1 LEQLGH
7 GVAVRLPADLA
18 KQLTIFAD
26 EMAQDEEEQAALVDK
41 VGVGDHLPE
50 LWELIEQYICGDGQ
64 SEVYPFFTSILQSL
78 LSIPHGDS
86 EVSSRMWRFAATA
99 VSSTLQLQGDVDRT
113 IAERYFAELLDAFG
127 GEQLLVTAAQRLE
140 EMGPDD
146 DDPLT
151 ADLVSVVE
159 KLNLNPAAQ
168 RAKEYAE
175 LRARIQT
182 LRASNSIDTRQ
193 DADAG
198 DSDAGDAEAA
208 LPSLEAHIEALS
220 AGYNA
225 QLQYL
230 NNTIRYLAAGKS
242 GKAPGA
248 APPLPPQLLDSVLAA
263 PPKPSTTPPTA
274 VSTPGSATI
283 GIKPTEGSTATPPTS
298 ARAARGPPAPPPPPA
313 AASRGGGP
321 PPPPPPPGRGPPPP
335 PGAPPPPGGA
345 HRAASKPNPKP
356 NIPMKSLNWMK
367 IPPTKV
373 KGTIFASLSE
383 DSVTLDIS
391 SLESTF
397 ASTAA
402 SSTSSRSSSVK
413 VSAPTFF
420 DPKRSNNI
428 GIMIARISMSNEEL
442 SRAILECDN
451 ALLTPDTL
459 NIVRACVPTPE
470 EEAEIEHFEGDISQV
485 GKAELFQ
492 LQVGKVQHV
501 RERLHLMCWMHEHHE
516 QMQALIPDVEA
527 ITGALNDLVSS
538 ERFVELLKLVLAV
551 GNYMNGGSFR
561 GGAAG
566 FKLDTLGK
574 LADVRSTTHAGQT
587 LLDFI
592 VKLAQDKLPS
602 VASGLEDELQNVE
615 AGAGVAFS
623 NIATEL
629 TSLQRAFKQSSA
641 KMASLQ
647 DAAGSGASTPRGYGC
662 QRALPAH

>member
-1 LEQLGH
+1 
-7 GVAVRLPADLA
+7 
-18 KQLTIFAD
+18 
-26 EMAQDEEEQAALVDK
+26 
-41 VGVGDHLPE
+41 
-50 LWELIEQYICGDGQ
+50 
-64 SEVYPFFTSILQSL
+64 
-78 LSIPHGDS
+78 
-86 EVSSRMWRFAATA
+86 
-99 VSSTLQLQGDVDRT
+99 
-113 IAERYFAELLDAFG
+113 
-127 GEQLLVTAAQRLE
+127 
-140 EMGPDD
+140 
-146 DDPLT
+146 
-151 ADLVSVVE
+151 
-159 KLNLNPAAQ
+159 
-168 RAKEYAE
+168 
-175 LRARIQT
+175 
-182 LRASNSIDTRQ
+182 
-193 DADAG
+193 
-198 DSDAGDAEAA
+198 
-208 LPSLEAHIEALS
+208 
-220 AGYNA
+220 
-225 QLQYL
+225 
-230 NNTIRYLAAGKS
+230 
-242 GKAPGA
+242 
-248 APPLPPQLLDSVLAA
+248 
-263 PPKPSTTPPTA
+263 
-274 VSTPGSATI
+274 
-283 GIKPTEGSTATPPTS
+283 
-298 ARAARGPPAPPPPPA
+298 
-313 AASRGGGP
+313 
-321 PPPPPPPGRGPPPP
+321 
-335 PGAPPPPGGA
+335 
-345 HRAASKPNPKP
+345 
-356 NIPMKSLNWMK
+356 MKSLNWMK

-428 GIMIARISMSNEEL
+428 GIMS
-442 SRAILECDN
+442 
-451 ALLTPDTL
+451 
-459 NIVRACVPTPE
+459 VRACVPTPE